1 MTILWFDCETYNA
14 EPISFG
20 ADKYAETVEQIIH
33 AYAFDDQP
41 PKVWDATAD
50 SKMPADLAE
59 ALKDPTITV
68 IAHNSRF
75 DRLMLRSNFPDLCPP
90 VERWRDTMI
99 MALAHSL
106 PAGLAN
112 LCAVLGVSDEDSKD
126 AEGKKLIQLFCKPRP
141 ATSKLRRATSATHP
155 EEWAKFVAYAG
166 QDIVAMRECYRRL
179 PKWNM
184 SDYELALW
192 YLDQRINDR
201 GVCIDLELARAAVR
215 ATALEQQRLAFEI
228 NEATNGD
235 VTASTKRNAMLKH
248 IKEVYGLDLPDL
260 QGSTLEKYIGSG
272 QLPQELVALLNNRL
286 QASTTSTAKYTALV
300 NATNLD
306 GRLRGTLQ
314 FCGASR
320 TGRWSGRT
328 FQPQNLPRPSL
339 DHEDIEIGIEAL
351 KAGCEDLFTDNIM
364 ELTSSAIR
372 GCIVAP
378 KGKKLVIAD
387 LSNIEGRMLA
397 WIAKENWKL
406 EAFEAFD
413 LGCGHDLYKLA
424 YAKSF
429 GVDPADVTKD
439 QRQVG
444 KVQEL
449 AFGYQGAV
457 GAWVTF
463 ATGFGI
469 DLEEMADKA
478 HASIPAQTL
487 LDSTGMREWARQK
500 KMPSYG
506 LTDKTWIVC
515 DAIKALWREAHSNTS
530 AFWKDIEEQAIAAAL
545 DSGKTYYAG
554 KRKFPIR
561 RDGTWLRIRMPSG
574 RYLCYPGV
582 QVDDSGKLSYMGLNQ
597 YTRKWERLY
606 TYGGKLTENL
616 TQAMSRD
623 VLAYSMPLIEAA
635 GYQIVLTVHDEIIAE
650 APDSPEFNVEHL
662 ASFMAKVPSWVDGL
676 PLAAAGFETYRYKK
690 E

>member
-1 MTILWFDCETYNA
+1 MILWYDCETFNV
-14 EPISFG
+14 EPISVG
-20 ADKYAETVEQIIH
+20 SDKYSETVEQMIH
-33 AYAFDDQP
+33 AYAFDDES
-41 PKVWDATAD
+41 PKVWDSTVGGF
-50 SKMPADLAE
+50 MPVELVA
-59 ALKDPTITV
+59 ALLDPSVNV

-90 VERWRDTMI
+90 IERWRDTMI
-99 MALAHSL
+99 MAMAHSL
-106 PAGLAN
+106 PAGLAK
-112 LCAVLGVSDEDSKD
+112 LCEVLGVPSDSAKD
-126 AEGKKLIQLFCKPRP
+126 ADGKKLIQLFCKPRS
-141 ATSKLRRATSATHP
+141 SKSKIRRATAETHP
-155 EEWAKFVAYAG
+155 KEWAKFVAYAT

-184 SDYELALW
+184 SEYELSLW
-192 YLDQRINDR
+192 HLDQRINDR
-201 GVCIDLELARAAVR
+201 GLYVDLELANAAVR
-215 ATALEQQRLAFEI
+215 ATQVQQIRLASEI
-228 NEATNGD
+228 GEATNGE
-235 VTASTKRNAMLKH
+235 VAASTQRNAMLKH
-248 IKEVYGLDLPDL
+248 IQDVYGLALPDL
-260 QGSTLEKYIGSG
+260 QASTLEKYIGSG
-272 QLPQELVALLNNRL
+272 QLPQELVDLLNNRL
-286 QASTTSTAKYTALV
+286 QASTTSTAKYNALV
-300 NATNLD
+300 NATNSD

-339 DHEDIEIGIEAL
+339 EADDIEVGIEAL
-351 KAGCEDLFTDNIM
+351 KAGCEDLFAYNVM
-364 ELTSSAIR
+364 ELISSAIR
-372 GCIVAP
+372 GCIVAS
-378 KGKKLVIAD
+378 KGKKLVVAD

-429 GVDPADVTKD
+429 GVPPEKVTKE

-469 DLEEMADKA
+469 DLEAMAEKA
-478 HASIPAQTL
+478 HPQIPKQTL
-487 LDSTGMREWARQK
+487 IDSTGMREWARQK

-515 DAIKALWREAHSNTS
+515 DAIKALWREAHSNTA
-530 AFWKDIEEQAIAAAL
+530 AFWKDIEEKAISATL
-545 DSGKTYYAG
+545 DSGSTYYAG

-582 QVDDSGKLSYMGLNQ
+582 QVDDSGKLSYMGFNQ
-597 YTRKWERLY
+597 YTRKWDRLY

-635 GYQIVLTVHDEIIAE
+635 DYEIVLTVHDEIISE
-650 APDSPEFNVEHL
+650 APDTSEYNVEHL
-662 ASFMAKVPSWVDGL
+662 AHLMSTVPPWVEGL
-676 PLAAAGFETYRYKK
+676 PLAAAGFETYRYRK

>member
-1 MTILWFDCETYNA
+1 MILWYDCETFNV
-14 EPISFG
+14 EPISVG
-20 ADKYAETVEQIIH
+20 SDKYSETVEQMIH
-33 AYAFDDQP
+33 AYAFDDES
-41 PKVWDATAD
+41 PKVWDSTVGGFMPVELVTAF
-50 SKMPADLAE
+50 L
-59 ALKDPTITV
+59 DPSVNV

-90 VERWRDTMI
+90 IERWRDTMI
-99 MALAHSL
+99 MAMAHSL
-106 PAGLAN
+106 PAGLAK
-112 LCAVLGVSDEDSKD
+112 LCEVLGVPSDSAKD
-126 AEGKKLIQLFCKPRP
+126 ADGKKLIQLFCKPRS
-141 ATSKLRRATSATHP
+141 SKSKIRRATAETHP
-155 EEWAKFVAYAG
+155 QEWAKFVAYAT

-184 SDYELALW
+184 SEYELSLW
-192 YLDQRINDR
+192 HLDQRINDR
-201 GVCIDLELARAAVR
+201 GLYVDLELANAAVR
-215 ATALEQQRLAFEI
+215 ATKVQQIRLASEI
-228 NEATNGD
+228 GEATNGE
-235 VTASTKRNAMLKH
+235 VAASTQRNAMLKH
-248 IKEVYGLDLPDL
+248 IQEVYGLALPDL
-260 QGSTLEKYIGSG
+260 QASTLEKYIGSG
-272 QLPQELVALLNNRL
+272 QLPQELVDLLNNRL
-286 QASTTSTAKYTALV
+286 QASTTSTAKYNALV
-300 NATNLD
+300 NATNSD

-339 DHEDIEIGIEAL
+339 EAADIEVGIEAL
-351 KAGCEDLFTDNIM
+351 KAGCEDLFADNVM
-364 ELTSSAIR
+364 ELISSAIR
-372 GCIVAP
+372 GCIVSS
-378 KGKKLVIAD
+378 KGKKLVVAD

-429 GVDPADVTKD
+429 GVPPERVTKD

-469 DLEEMADKA
+469 DLEAMAEKA
-478 HASIPAQTL
+478 YPQIPKQTL
-487 LDSTGMREWARQK
+487 IDSTGMREWARQK

-515 DAIKALWREAHSNTS
+515 DAIKALWREAHSNTA
-530 AFWKDIEEQAIAAAL
+530 AFWKDIEEKAISATL
-545 DSGKTYYAG
+545 DSGSTYYAG

-582 QVDDSGKLSYMGLNQ
+582 QVDDSGKLSYMGFNQ
-597 YTRKWERLY
+597 YTRKWDRLY

-635 GYQIVLTVHDEIIAE
+635 GYEIVLTVHDEIISE
-650 APDSPEFNVEHL
+650 ASDTSEYNVEHL
-662 ASFMAKVPSWVDGL
+662 AHLMSTVPPWVEGL
-676 PLAAAGFETYRYKK
+676 PLAAAGFETYRYRK